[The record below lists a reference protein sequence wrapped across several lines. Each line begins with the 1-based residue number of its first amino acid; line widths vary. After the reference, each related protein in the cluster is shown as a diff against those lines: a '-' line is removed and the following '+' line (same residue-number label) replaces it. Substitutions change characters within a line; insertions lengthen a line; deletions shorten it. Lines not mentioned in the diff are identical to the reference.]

1 MIPIDLVFSIHDSTE
16 VAIQKMIDA
25 SQRMIAVNS
34 QVEGE
39 AKEGWGILWECFN
52 LKTFATC
59 ELNCISSIENYSY

>member
-1 MIPIDLVFSIHDSTE
+1 MIE
-16 VAIQKMIDA
+16 A

-39 AKEGWGILWECFN
+39 AKEGWGILRECFN

-59 ELNCISSIENYSY
+59 ELNCISSIENYSYGKKAERLITS

>member
-1 MIPIDLVFSIHDSTE
+1 
-16 VAIQKMIDA
+16 MIDA

-39 AKEGWGILWECFN
+39 AKEGWGILRECFN